1 MASGLTEKG
10 AAYILGQA
18 FQNLTE
24 KTNLYIHLVNST
36 PTDATNTLSQLTNA
50 SNYSPAALTP
60 GVTDFDVLTEGT
72 GQAFVQ
78 VKDVVITAS
87 GGDITCTYAVLTDD
101 NVTEGSR
108 EVYAFFDLAGS
119 KTVSNGQTI
128 TLQDMQATITT

>member
-1 MASGLTEKG
+1 MLAVSLVFGSFLT
-10 AAYILGQA
+10 
-18 FQNLTE
+18 
-24 KTNLYIHLVNST
+24 
-36 PTDATNTLSQLTNA
+36 
-50 SNYSPAALTP
+50 
-60 GVTDFDVLTEGT
+60 VL
-72 GQAFVQ
+72 FPSHDQ
-78 VKDVVITAS
+78 VEDVVITAS